1 MGLPLCPGGWCPVR
15 VCTSGPQKPFLH
27 TWLVAVYLF
36 PISLCPRGVLT
47 RWVSSCPLWYKLS
60 LLLGWRKVSMGNA
73 GWVYRQ
79 VGLMRRKKS

>member
-36 PISLCPRGVLT
+36 PISLCPRGCL
-47 RWVSSCPLWYKLS
+47 LS
-60 LLLGWRKVSMGNA
+60 WLLGLLLWNLSSRLCCE
-73 GWVYRQ
+73 RDQ
-79 VGLMRRKKS
+79 VGELMPSVV